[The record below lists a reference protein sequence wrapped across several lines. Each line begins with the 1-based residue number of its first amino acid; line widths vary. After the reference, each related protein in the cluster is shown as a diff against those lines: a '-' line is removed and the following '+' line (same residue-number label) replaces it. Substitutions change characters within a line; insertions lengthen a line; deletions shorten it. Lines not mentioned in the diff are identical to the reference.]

1 MPNGHELP
9 PGPGSLVPTGPTAP
23 ELYYEQ
29 VPSGGKGKPSKKGM
43 KALPGF
49 PQENLENG
57 ETTDTGSQAQN
68 LDRIVNGGDGNGGNG
83 GNGGPRHHTTFYG
96 PPANGNGNGNGGSKK
111 SKKKGPGRISTGLGG
126 VGKGILKGIY
136 EHRPGYGRRQE
147 EELALP
153 RAQQIAQ
160 QQFGITEDRQEPT
173 HYEVLGVRNTASS
186 EEIHAAWIARLKLFH
201 PDLNPS
207 QEAADVT
214 VLINQAKQV
223 LLDPPQPSGRN
234 AYDRQLAARPPLQR
248 SYEAMTPG
256 MRKKAMKQA
265 RTGMKY
271 EQDIRNEAHALGIPL
286 TETGKGSQTRQIRH
300 LNPEERE
307 AWARQNGYGHL
318 FDEGRQDELTK
329 GPLGN
334 REITIGT
341 GKTRK
346 RTVQELAQAIQVQKG
361 TLQTQKTYLA
371 EAEDEYKELRPS
383 KRVKASRAAGKAI
396 SGGAGMAGGLT
407 RGLAQLSGKAIESS
421 GRSGIG
427 REVRSQGSSNLGSLR
442 DIPSPA
448 LGAIRRAGAGGVKRR
463 QGALQVQSPFGR
475 LPVTGKPAVRKRKK
489 GF

>member
-1 MPNGHELP
+1 MVKALP

-57 ETTDTGSQAQN
+57 ETTDTGSQARN

-147 EELALP
+147 EVLARP
-153 RAQQIAQ
+153 RAEKIAQ
-160 QQFGITEDRQEPT
+160 EQFGITEDTTELTYYQQ
-173 HYEVLGVRNTASS
+173 LGVMNTASS
-186 EEIHAAWIARLKLFH
+186 EQIKQAYDARVKIIYPEVDGRIGTEKTPESEEAMRILNEIK
-201 PDLNPS
+201 S
-207 QEAADVT
+207 
-214 VLINQAKQV
+214 V
-223 LLDPPQPSGRN
+223 LLDAPQPQRRN
-234 AYDRQLAARPPLQR
+234 AYDKSLLKPG
-248 SYEAMTPG
+248 SYEGMTPG
-256 MRKKAMKQA
+256 MRKRAMKQA

-271 EQDIRNEAHALGIPL
+271 EQDIKSEAYALGIPL
-286 TETGKGSQTRQIRH
+286 TVTKPGIAKQVSRMTKAERRGWAESYGVDPSKLDDDKKLIEDYGTLFAQEET
-300 LNPEERE
+300 
-307 AWARQNGYGHL
+307 
-318 FDEGRQDELTK
+318 
-329 GPLGN
+329 
-334 REITIGT
+334 
-341 GKTRK
+341 
-346 RTVQELAQAIQVQKG
+346 RTVSRSVQELAQAIQVQKG

-383 KRVKASRAAGKAI
+383 KRVKASRAAGKAVRGVAG
-396 SGGAGMAGGLT
+396 GGAGLVG
-407 RGLAQLSGKAIESS
+407 GLAQLSGKAIETS

-427 REVRSQGSSNLGSLR
+427 REVRGQGSSNLGSLR
-442 DIPSPA
+442 DIQSPA

-463 QGALQVQSPFGR
+463 QGALKVQSPFGR